1 MLAAPVEY
9 VTHEGAHFG
18 VARLY
23 GVQAALHFDRV
34 TLPPDT
40 RLGDLENAVFAAAGP
55 AIDWIVGLAALA
67 LLLARYTLIRLVLA
81 IWVARPLQFLPALI
95 GIDLSLLGAG
105 GSLDGTDEGVVAAA
119 LGLPAQAVIGM
130 ELAAAIPLLGLI
142 AWCVP
147 TPGRLTTLATLALGV
162 LLGWAAWLT
171 LGAGVLP

>member
-55 AIDWIVGLAALA
+55 AIDWIVGLAALVA
-67 LLLARYTLIRLVLA
+67 FVVLTILAVRKF
-81 IWVARPLQFLPALI
+81 RPI
-95 GIDLSLLGAG
+95 
-105 GSLDGTDEGVVAAA
+105 AA
-119 LGLPAQAVIGM
+119 
-130 ELAAAIPLLGLI
+130 
-142 AWCVP
+142 
-147 TPGRLTTLATLALGV
+147 
-162 LLGWAAWLT
+162 
-171 LGAGVLP
+171 